1 LICSTV
7 SPPPSPRSSVPT
19 RRRSASTG
27 WTLRRSIARDTYRK
41 SEAHV
46 IAHHRNRNMP
56 AFDVYLA
63 EADAVS
69 RADEVIDNND
79 AHAPTVIRGESA

>member
-1 LICSTV
+1 
-7 SPPPSPRSSVPT
+7 
-19 RRRSASTG
+19 
-27 WTLRRSIARDTYRK
+27 
-41 SEAHV
+41 
-46 IAHHRNRNMP
+46 MP